1 MELGLGQD
9 AAAGTMVVAVM
20 TDGVRDGQS
29 GQVRDFARGLRL
41 VLVAGDVNAFRGYL
55 GQWDD
60 ILGDTTEL
68 SGQSDADV
76 RGFARGGGFRC
87 NPERRKRWLPGH

>member
-9 AAAGTMVVAVM
+9 AAAGTMVGAVM

-41 VLVAGDVNAFRGYL
+41 VSNCYN
-55 GQWDD
+55 
-60 ILGDTTEL
+60 ILNSFKVL
-68 SGQSDADV
+68 KFS
-76 RGFARGGGFRC
+76 
-87 NPERRKRWLPGH
+87 